1 MTRRLWMT
9 RGVMLLVA
17 AVLAMGAS
25 CGTTPGVTLVATGET
40 IKAVGTDWLAI
51 NAKFVEACKP
61 SAPTLDAGTCKSA
74 RDFGEKFKKAY
85 PLASDLYAT
94 AVGTNDAALAG
105 DAKAA
110 VRKLAL
116 EGAALAVKVGLTMR
130 EVK

>member
-1 MTRRLWMT
+1 MHRLIHWSPFLT
-9 RGVMLLVA
+9 LLTVA
-17 AVLAMGAS
+17 ILLMGAS

-40 IKAVGTDWLAI
+40 IKAVGTDWLAV
-51 NAKFVEACKP
+51 NAKFVEGCKP
-61 SAPTLDAGTCKSA
+61 SGPTLDAGTCASA
-74 RDFGEKFKKAY
+74 RAFGEKFKKAY

-116 EGAALAVKVGLTMR
+116 EGAALAIKVGLTMR

>member
-1 MTRRLWMT
+1 MRRLPRWMPFPA
-9 RGVMLLVA
+9 LLTA
-17 AVLAMGAS
+17 AVLLLGAS

-40 IKAVGTDWLAI
+40 IKAVGTDWLAV
-51 NAKFVEACKP
+51 NARFVEACKP
-61 SAPTLDAGTCKSA
+61 SGPTLDPATCGAA
-74 RDFGEKFKKAY
+74 RAFGEKFKKAY
-85 PLASDLYAT
+85 PLASDLYST

-110 VRKLAL
+110 IRKLAL